1 MTPGESKLTSFLE
14 MCNSARRKGADRVV
28 VASPGV
34 LGDNCD
40 EIRDSLNQLANLGLA
55 LVVIS
60 PEEPAQPP
68 TRSA

>member
-1 MTPGESKLTSFLE
+1 MRPRENKLTSFLE

-40 EIRDSLNQLANLGLA
+40 EIKDSLNHLANFGLA

-60 PEEPAQPP
+60 PEQPSQPP
-68 TRSA
+68 TTSA

>member
-1 MTPGESKLTSFLE
+1 MMSQDSKISTFLE
-14 MCNSARRKGADRVV
+14 MCDSAQRRGADRVV

-40 EIRDSLNQLANLGLA
+40 EMMNSLNHLANLGLA

-60 PEEPAQPP
+60 PEEPTAP
-68 TRSA
+68 TAAA

>member
-1 MTPGESKLTSFLE
+1 MTLRESKLTIFLE

-28 VASPGV
+28 VASPGA

-40 EIRDSLNQLANLGLA
+40 EIRDSLNHLAKFGLA

-60 PEEPAQPP
+60 PEESAQPP
-68 TRSA
+68 TPSA